1 MARMYKLSATCTPMN
16 NTIKFILISLFILAQ
31 LGCSDKSSGENTP
44 TELNEE
50 LDLKE
55 TLKSIAIEIE
65 SRDTIRIQNITNQK
79 GYASIISW
87 SDSLKNE
94 SFINHLTRDLMN
106 YHVAQIND
114 YDTVIIV
121 SLGKPDEILGATR
134 GYIVLKK
141 INNELKIDELRGG
154 K

>member
-1 MARMYKLSATCTPMN
+1 MK

-31 LGCSDKSSGENTP
+31 LGCSDKSSDENIT

-55 TLKSIAIEIE
+55 TLKSFAIEIE

-79 GYASIISW
+79 GYSSIISW

-94 SFINHLTRDLMN
+94 SFINHLTRDLKN

-114 YDTVIIV
+114 YETVIIV
-121 SLGKPDEILGATR
+121 SLGKPDEILGATG

-141 INNELKIDELRGG
+141 INNELKIDEFRGG